1 MKRFLSYLPV
11 VLGVLLVS
19 VAIFVTGGFSIAESS
34 KWVEEAPPPSSQL
47 TSATSPS
54 TESSKATSSPSSRT
68 YLSRAS
74 QTSTSATSEETTKTT
89 STSTSP
95 SSETTAKKTVPVLT
109 GPKGKYSS
117 IRVFLDLQ
125 RIIFYKVDPAT
136 GQEYEAYA
144 VRCSTGT
151 RQYPTPTTGPNKPF
165 KLTGK
170 KARLTIFISSKSTV
184 KCWVRYATHIR
195 GSYWFHSVPYD
206 YLVDGRGNARFDPSR
221 CYMYSG
227 YDVLGSKTSSHGCI
241 RMALRDANFLY
252 SNSYSGMPCY
262 IISSYS
268 ATYPGQKPLAPA
280 PLPPAL
286 KGPRNWDPTDPDWP
300 GYQTPSQPVPVE
312 PPTTVTEPPQTE
324 TSLTAPEA
332 TTVAETSPTTEEN
345 PEVTT
350 TLPPDSNPD
359 PGPEEPPEPEAGN

>member
-74 QTSTSATSEETTKTT
+74 QTSTSATSEETT
-89 STSTSP
+89 SP

-109 GPKGKYSS
+109 GPKGNYSS

-125 RIIFYKVDPAT
+125 RIIFYKVNPAT

-151 RQYPTPTTGPNKPF
+151 SQYRTPAPGPKKPYI
-165 KLTGK
+165 LTGEK
-170 KARLTIFISSKSTV
+170 YRLTVFKSNKSTV
-184 KCWVRYATHIR
+184 KCWVRYATHLDSSI
-195 GSYWFHSVPYD
+195 YFHSVPYD
-206 YLVDGRGNARFDPSR
+206 YLVNSQKKAIFDPSR
-221 CYMYSG
+221 CYMSGG
-227 YDVLGSKTSSHGCI
+227 YDVLGSRTSSHGCI

-252 SNSYSGMPCY
+252 SNSYRGMPCY
-262 IISSYS
+262 VISSYS

-312 PPTTVTEPPQTE
+312 PPTTVTEPPETE

>member
-34 KWVEEAPPPSSQL
+34 KWVEEAPLPSSQL
-47 TSATSPS
+47 TSASSLP
-54 TESSKATSSPSSRT
+54 TESSKLATSPSSRT

-74 QTSTSATSEETTKTT
+74 QTTTSTTLEETTRST
-89 STSTSP
+89 SSSTSP
-95 SSETTAKKTVPVLT
+95 SSETTAKKTIPVLT

-151 RQYPTPTTGPNKPF
+151 RQYPTPTTGPDKPF
-165 KLTGK
+165 RLSGN

-227 YDVLGSKTSSHGCI
+227 YDVLGSRTSSHGCI

-268 ATYPGQKPLAPA
+268 ATYPGRTPLPPA
-280 PLPPAL
+280 TLPPAL
-286 KGPRNWDPTDPDWP
+286 KGPRTWEPTEPASP
-300 GYQTPSQPVPVE
+300 GNQPPRPPEPVE
-312 PPTTVTEPPQTE
+312 PPTPVTSPPETD
-324 TSLTAPEA
+324 TSLTAEEL
-332 TTVAETSPTTEEN
+332 TTPTETSPTTEEN
-345 PEVTT
+345 PQVTT

-359 PGPEEPPEPEAGN
+359 LDPDNPPDQGAGD